1 MKHVYFSRCLE
12 GAAYDWYCNILE
24 YAPKVYWDL
33 LPPAFSSHWNPIT
46 CNIRTVDVS
55 PNLTP
60 PDIICQQLTAQTTH
74 VPPPADCA
82 TNSTLNWATDID
94 ESIGPIP
101 SASDFRPTTPLQLV
115 CAPTEPTITCQTVTQ
130 QPKLYPLSQTPYP
143 LLLNPISVTWHV
155 HPVQMVSH

>member
-1 MKHVYFSRCLE
+1 MADYLPKIRKFNGNEDSVQWLDDYISEIEGPGGPRARMKHVYFSRCLE

-46 CNIRTVDVS
+46 CDIRIVDVS

-60 PDIICQQLTAQTTH
+60 PDNICQQLTARSAH

-82 TNSTLNWATDID
+82 TNSTLNWVTDID
-94 ESIGPIP
+94 E
-101 SASDFRPTTPLQLV
+101 
-115 CAPTEPTITCQTVTQ
+115 
-130 QPKLYPLSQTPYP
+130 
-143 LLLNPISVTWHV
+143 
-155 HPVQMVSH
+155 